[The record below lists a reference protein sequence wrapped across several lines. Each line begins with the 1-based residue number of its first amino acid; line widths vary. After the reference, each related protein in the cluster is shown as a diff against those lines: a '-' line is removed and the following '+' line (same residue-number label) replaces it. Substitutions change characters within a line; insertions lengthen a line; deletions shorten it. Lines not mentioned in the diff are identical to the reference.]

1 MTTTTVDSSIDDDDI
16 EVIEAPDHE
25 PESAA
30 PRPRMARAVIRPA
43 LGIAATILLA
53 FVLFLLIGSR
63 LTAARDQELRER
75 TLRSELAAGS
85 APIGG
90 RIDPGTPIA
99 ILTVPDLGIRQIVAE
114 GTTATVTAGGPGHV
128 RATPMPGQAGNS
140 VLIARRT
147 TFGAPF
153 RDLDRLE
160 PGDTIGVV
168 TGQGRARYRVTE
180 VTTTAADD
188 ATVFATTSRLGE
200 LTLLTADPPR
210 DASRYLVARA
220 RLASAP
226 VASTPH
232 VRRVEAAETGLVGD
246 GSGIGALVLGLI
258 ALAAAALGATWLALR
273 WRPWSAYLVSVPV
286 LVAATWWVFECAAT
300 LLPAAL

>member
-1 MTTTTVDSSIDDDDI
+1 MTTTAVGASVDEDDI
-16 EVIEAPDHE
+16 EIIEEADRE
-25 PESAA
+25 PEPVTARA
-30 PRPRMARAVIRPA
+30 RTARAVIRPA
-43 LGIAATILLA
+43 LAITATILLA
-53 FVLFLLIGSR
+53 FVLFLLVGSR
-63 LTAARDQELRER
+63 LTAARDQVIRER
-75 TLRSELAAGS
+75 TVRSELAAGTV
-85 APIGG
+85 PIGG

-99 ILTVPDLGIRQIVAE
+99 ILTVPELGIRQIVAE
-114 GTTATVTAGGPGHV
+114 GTTSTITAGGPGHV

-153 RDLDRLE
+153 RNLDRLE
-160 PGDTIGVV
+160 RGDTIGVV

-180 VTTTAADD
+180 VSTAPADD
-188 ATVFATTSRLGE
+188 TAVFATTSRRGE

-210 DASRYLVARA
+210 NASQYLVARA
-220 RLASAP
+220 RLTSDP

-232 VRRVEAAETGLVGD
+232 VRRVEAAETGLTGD
-246 GSGIGALVLGLI
+246 GSGIGAL
-258 ALAAAALGATWLALR
+258 ALALVLLLAAALGATWLAIR

-286 LVAATWWVFECAAT
+286 LVAATWWVFECAAP

>member
-1 MTTTTVDSSIDDDDI
+1 MTTTTVGAAIDDDDI
-16 EVIEAPDHE
+16 EVIEEPDQE
-25 PESAA
+25 PEPAVT
-30 PRPRMARAVIRPA
+30 RARTARSVVRPA

-53 FVLFLLIGSR
+53 FVVFLLFGSR
-63 LTAARDQELRER
+63 LTASREQVVRER
-75 TLRSELAAGS
+75 TVRSELAAGT

-99 ILTVPDLGIRQIVAE
+99 ILTVPELGIRQVVAE
-114 GTTATVTAGGPGHV
+114 GTTSSITAGGPGHV

-147 TFGAPF
+147 TYGAPF

-160 PGDTIGVV
+160 AGDTIGVV

-180 VTTTAADD
+180 VTTAAADD
-188 ATVFATTSRLGE
+188 ATVFATTSRRGE

-210 DASRYLVARA
+210 SASRYLVARA
-220 RLASAP
+220 RLTSDP

-232 VRRVEAAETGLVGD
+232 VRRVEAAETGLAGD
-246 GSGIGALVLGLI
+246 GSGMGVLVL
-258 ALAAAALGATWLALR
+258 ALAALLAAALGATWLAIR
-273 WRPWSAYLVSVPV
+273 WRPWSAYLVAVPV
-286 LVAATWWVFECAAT
+286 LVAATWWVFERAAP
-300 LLPAAL
+300 LFPAAL

>member
-1 MTTTTVDSSIDDDDI
+1 MTTTIDAGIDDDDI
-16 EVIEAPDHE
+16 EIIEQPDIE
-25 PESAA
+25 PASAA
-30 PRPRMARAVIRPA
+30 PRPRTARAVVRPA

-53 FVLFLLIGSR
+53 FVLFLLVGSR
-63 LTAARDQELRER
+63 LTASRDQVLRER
-75 TLRSELAAGS
+75 ALRSELAAGT

-99 ILTVPDLGIRQIVAE
+99 ILTVPELGIRQIVAE
-114 GTTATVTAGGPGHV
+114 STSSSITAGGPGHV

-153 RDLDRLE
+153 RHLDRLA
-160 PGDTIGVV
+160 PGDAIRLT
-168 TGQGRARYRVTE
+168 TGQGPARYRVTE
-180 VTTTAADD
+180 VTTASAED
-188 ATVFATTSRLGE
+188 ASVFATTSRRGE

-210 DASRYLVARA
+210 RATRYLVARA
-220 RLASAP
+220 RLESDP

-232 VRRVEAAETGLVGD
+232 VRRVEAAETGLAGD
-246 GSGIGALVLGLI
+246 GSGIGGLILGLVL
-258 ALAAAALGATWLALR
+258 LAASALGATWLALR

-286 LVAATWWVFECAAT
+286 LVAATWWVFEQAAP